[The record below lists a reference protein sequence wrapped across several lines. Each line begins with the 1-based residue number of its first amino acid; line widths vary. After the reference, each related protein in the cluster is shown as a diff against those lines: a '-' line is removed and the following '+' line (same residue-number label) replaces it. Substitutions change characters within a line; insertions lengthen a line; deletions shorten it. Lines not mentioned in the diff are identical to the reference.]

1 MCSFFDSPPQIIEQS
16 FFLFINSEKCVI
28 FAAMAQKPI
37 KRDVRLN
44 SDHQPPLPPPPMTTH
59 AQFSAS
65 CFLSNFISGKGSEWK
80 GGNPTLKQP
89 PSMWSAQ
96 SYYSKKRI
104 IFGLTDL
111 EIPLFFFPPP
121 PTLELQHSFQF
132 RTKEKYISA
141 ESSPDAFS
149 FSLFGH

>member
-1 MCSFFDSPPQIIEQS
+1 
-16 FFLFINSEKCVI
+16 
-28 FAAMAQKPI
+28 
-37 KRDVRLN
+37 
-44 SDHQPPLPPPPMTTH
+44 MTTH

-80 GGNPTLKQP
+80 GGNPTLKPP

-96 SYYSKKRI
+96 YYCSKKRI
-104 IFGLTDL
+104 FFGLTDL
-111 EIPLFFFPPP
+111 EIPLFFFPQP
-121 PTLELQHSFQF
+121 PTLELQHGFQF

-149 FSLFGH
+149 FSLFWALIGGGLPTGAHTQKSLFSSPFPFLGKGIFNYNPRRKERNCGDHRSSHHNLYFQT